1 MFELCN
7 LFNRFLCSAA
17 ESYSNHCVKTDE
29 FPVDFPQ
36 SQKRLYHMEG
46 LTSDVAKRGENLS
59 VTACGDITLD
69 QLKFMK
75 FENC

>member
-1 MFELCN
+1 M
-7 LFNRFLCSAA
+7 
-17 ESYSNHCVKTDE
+17 
-29 FPVDFPQ
+29 DFPQ
-36 SQKRLYHMEG
+36 SQKRLHHMEG

-75 FENC
+75 FENGWCDSISDT